1 MKKSNK
7 HYAVY
12 FKGTVEYRDI
22 GDIDGYYAESQPY
35 YEWSFTKNLEDA
47 KIWKTL
53 EGALGRVNYH
63 PSYSELDTKIVD
75 IKVQRS
81 IVKNSIVLSDKTI
94 IHNVEHQIEFESHTS
109 VFFIKKPRTMDMYG
123 FEEKSSKNGKTVW
136 EYYNES
142 KDITYVLTE
151 DVNKQIISGK
161 IK

>member
-1 MKKSNK
+1 MKKLYK

-12 FKGTVEYRDI
+12 FKGRNEDRDI
-22 GDIDGYYAESQPY
+22 DVDGYYAESQPY

-81 IVKNSIVLSDKTI
+81 IVKNYIVLSDENI
-94 IHNVEHQIEFESHTS
+94 IDNVVHQIEFESHTS
-109 VFFIKKPRTMDMYG
+109 VFFIKRPRTMDMYG
-123 FEEKSSKNGKTVW
+123 FVEKSSKNGKTVW
-136 EYYNES
+136 EYYSES
-142 KDITYVLTE
+142 KDITYILTE
-151 DVNKQIISGK
+151 DVDKQIISGK